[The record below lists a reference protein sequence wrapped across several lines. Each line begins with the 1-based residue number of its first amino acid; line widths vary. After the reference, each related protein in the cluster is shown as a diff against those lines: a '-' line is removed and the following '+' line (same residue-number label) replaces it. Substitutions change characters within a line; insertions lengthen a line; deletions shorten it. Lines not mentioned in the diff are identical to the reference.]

1 MSSKPQQDSIIVN
14 QKFDSFEEFS
24 CLLKQWDADFRQL
37 NTEQFKPDIFQAK
50 IGEILISSVHF
61 GCHVEQRGA
70 TPQGMHT
77 FAVLSADCPDFHWF
91 GHMVNKD
98 ELLVFPA
105 HGEVDCFTRAGFG
118 VTTISIPEDLLREF
132 FEQNGI
138 NNLSTV
144 IRPEEMLNKTSTEN
158 INELRYLVHQLKAL
172 LLETIPD
179 QFISSRIQSQILLSI
194 FNIMIDNDSQLKRSL
209 LITSRQKSLY
219 TLRTIIE
226 HIKTNT
232 NESLRMGELCRT
244 AGISKRTLQYLFK
257 KELDMTL
264 TDYLKGH
271 KLYRIHRD
279 LWHLQ
284 QSNVKIRDI
293 ANKYGFWHMGQF
305 AADYYKLFGELPSET
320 LGRR

>member
-1 MSSKPQQDSIIVN
+1 MVLII
-14 QKFDSFEEFS
+14 
-24 CLLKQWDADFRQL
+24 
-37 NTEQFKPDIFQAK
+37 
-50 IGEILISSVHF
+50 
-61 GCHVEQRGA
+61 
-70 TPQGMHT
+70 
-77 FAVLSADCPDFHWF
+77 
-91 GHMVNKD
+91 
-98 ELLVFPA
+98 
-105 HGEVDCFTRAGFG
+105 
-118 VTTISIPEDLLREF
+118 
-132 FEQNGI
+132 
-138 NNLSTV
+138 LSTV

-194 FNIMIDNDSQLKRSL
+194 FNFMIDNDSQLKRSL

-293 ANKYGFWHMGQF
+293 TNKYGFWHMGQF